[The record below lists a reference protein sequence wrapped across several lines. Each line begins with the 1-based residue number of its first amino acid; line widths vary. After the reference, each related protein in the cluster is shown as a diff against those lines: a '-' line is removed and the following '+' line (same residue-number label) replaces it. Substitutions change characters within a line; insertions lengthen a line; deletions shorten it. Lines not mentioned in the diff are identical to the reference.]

1 VRGSIIAGI
10 LCATAATLGCLELPP
25 PLPTRLPDLGVGDLD
40 AAGDGGV
47 DGGPVDADVGG
58 AADADGGSAVD
69 ADGGSAADADG
80 GSALDADGGS
90 GPERPSFPPPGL
102 EVRAYHVG
110 SIDRDS
116 LDDLVIADH
125 RAQRIY
131 TFLGRTAF
139 MRVIDQVDTPV
150 VPPAAVLIADV
161 VSPSNGSVVPV
172 PDGTGD
178 VWVGGESGGDGS
190 NQAVEV
196 LVGASQLRRTRYVM
210 GADLGAM
217 SGTLPGYL
225 AIGRVR
231 PGVRGVYFGG
241 EFHAAVVEL
250 GDVSS
255 DVALAAQPM
264 TILPASGPFTPYV
277 HNISVRSSTVGAYDD
292 LLLLREAGLTVLPN
306 PGDGDYT
313 RARPVDAAYGAANIR
328 VIRHVDLPVEGAR
341 VGDGCADVVGAWIG
355 DVVVMRMPC
364 SAQPRFLGPYRAS
377 VADDLV
383 DLNVGDVG
391 GSASSPGVP
400 DVVMLRRD
408 GATSYLSVLPD
419 VTLRNDMTLAPS
431 SPALRRN
438 LAGAPQ
444 IVPLVEHDGV
454 GARSIVVVWGDR
466 APQCFEL
473 AGVPLAIVPC
483 ARW

>member
-1 VRGSIIAGI
+1 VRGSFIAGI
-10 LCATAATLGCLELPP
+10 LCAAATMLGCLELPP
-25 PLPTRLPDLGVGDLD
+25 PLPSRAPDLGVGDAD
-40 AAGDGGV
+40 ADPDAGV
-47 DGGPVDADVGG
+47 DVGPMDADVGG
-58 AADADGGSAVD
+58 SADVDGGADADRGA
-69 ADGGSAADADG
+69 
-80 GSALDADGGS
+80 
-90 GPERPSFPPPGL
+90 GPDRAPFPPPGL
-102 EVRAYHVG
+102 QVRAYHVG
-110 SIDRDS
+110 AIDGDRR
-116 LDDLVIADH
+116 DDLVIADQ
-125 RAQRIY
+125 RASRVY
-131 TFLGRTAF
+131 TFLGQAPF
-139 MRVIDQVDTPV
+139 MRVIDRVDTPV

-161 VSPSNGSVVPV
+161 VSPSAGSVVLGA
-172 PDGTGD
+172 DGYGD
-178 VWVGGESGGDGS
+178 VWVGGESGGNGS

-196 LVGASQLRRTRYVM
+196 LVGGSQLRRTRYVM

-241 EFHAAVVEL
+241 EFRAAVVEL

-255 DVALAAQPM
+255 DVALGAQPM
-264 TILPASGPFTPYV
+264 TIVPAGGPFAPYV
-277 HNISVRSSTVGAYDD
+277 HNLAVRSSTVGAYDD

-328 VIRHVDLPVEGAR
+328 AIRHVDLPVEGAR
-341 VGDGCADVVGAWIG
+341 VGDGCPDVVGAWVG

-364 SAQPRFLGPYRAS
+364 SAQPRFLGPYRATL
-377 VADDLV
+377 ADDLV

-391 GSASSPGVP
+391 GSASSTGVP

-408 GATSYLSVLPD
+408 DATSYLSVLPD
-419 VTLRNDMTLAPS
+419 VTLRSDMTLAPS
-431 SPALRRN
+431 SPVLRRN

-444 IVPLVEHDGV
+444 IIPVVDHDGV

-483 ARW
+483 ANW